1 MKVDVRLTVY
11 VLGGIRGNDGG
22 CQVKGLVAET
32 TLEHWFFSYI
42 ELLQRLQLFTKANEV
57 GLDSQP
63 I

>member
-1 MKVDVRLTVY
+1 MKLYVKLKIY
-11 VLGGIRGNDGG
+11 VLGGIRGNEGG
-22 CQVKGLVAET
+22 SQVKGLVAET

-57 GLDSQP
+57 GLDSPP